1 MLPFA
6 ARKSGQTANCRA
18 ALAPVAQSFPV
29 IRYLPRLL
37 SQPCLDFIIF
47 PLVPQDRKSYRL
59 IGYADTSFLVSLYLP
74 DVHSPVAWAAMKSR
88 PYLYLTPLHELE
100 LVNAIQ
106 LAVFRKLIRRTEAKA
121 VLRNFESDRGGVFAL
136 TPIPIESYAGAEQ
149 LARRHTST
157 LGTRSLD
164 ILQVA
169 TALVLKPDVFFTF
182 DDRQRRLARA
192 ERLRVLPKL

>member
-1 MLPFA
+1 M
-6 ARKSGQTANCRA
+6 
-18 ALAPVAQSFPV
+18 
-29 IRYLPRLL
+29 
-37 SQPCLDFIIF
+37 
-47 PLVPQDRKSYRL
+47 

-74 DVHSPVAWAAMKSR
+74 DAHSPAAWAAMKSR
-88 PYLYLTPLHELE
+88 PSLLLTPIHELE

-106 LAVFRKLIRRTEAKA
+106 LAVFRRLIRRTQSKSVSE
-121 VLRNFESDRGGVFAL
+121 NFEQDRSSVFTL
-136 TPIPIESYAGAEQ
+136 TPMPIESYSRAEQ

-182 DDRQRRLARA
+182 DDRQRRLAKA
-192 ERLRVLPKL
+192 ERLRVLPRP

>member
-1 MLPFA
+1 M
-6 ARKSGQTANCRA
+6 
-18 ALAPVAQSFPV
+18 
-29 IRYLPRLL
+29 
-37 SQPCLDFIIF
+37 
-47 PLVPQDRKSYRL
+47 

-74 DVHSPVAWAAMKSR
+74 DVHSPLAWAAMKSR

-100 LVNAIQ
+100 LLNAIQ
-106 LAVFRKLIRRTEAKA
+106 LAVFRKLISRTQARS
-121 VLRNFESDRGGVFAL
+121 VLRDFEQDRSGMFAL
-136 TPIPIESYAGAEQ
+136 TPMPIECYARAEQ

-182 DDRQRRLARA
+182 DARQGRLAKA
-192 ERLRVLPKL
+192 ERLRVLPRL

>member
-1 MLPFA
+1 M
-6 ARKSGQTANCRA
+6 
-18 ALAPVAQSFPV
+18 
-29 IRYLPRLL
+29 
-37 SQPCLDFIIF
+37 
-47 PLVPQDRKSYRL
+47 

-74 DVHSPVAWAAMKSR
+74 DAHSPAAWAAMKSR
-88 PYLYLTPLHELE
+88 PSLLLTPIHELE

-106 LAVFRKLIRRTEAKA
+106 LAVFRRLIRRTQSKS
-121 VLRNFESDRGGVFAL
+121 VLENFEQDRSSVFTL
-136 TPIPIESYAGAEQ
+136 TPMPIESYSRAEQ

-182 DDRQRRLARA
+182 DDRQRRLAKA
-192 ERLRVLPKL
+192 ERLRVLPRP

>member
-1 MLPFA
+1 M
-6 ARKSGQTANCRA
+6 
-18 ALAPVAQSFPV
+18 
-29 IRYLPRLL
+29 
-37 SQPCLDFIIF
+37 
-47 PLVPQDRKSYRL
+47 

-74 DVHSPVAWAAMKSR
+74 DIHSPAAWAAMKSR

-106 LAVFRKLIRRTEAKA
+106 LAVFRKLIRRAEANA
-121 VLRNFESDRGGVFAL
+121 VLRNFELDRGGVFAL
-136 TPIPIESYAGAEQ
+136 TPIPIESYARAEQ
-149 LARRHTST
+149 LARRHTPT

-182 DDRQRRLARA
+182 DQRQRRLARA
-192 ERLRVLPKL
+192 ERLRVLPGL